1 MKAAFV
7 LTYILLAML
16 LIFGL
21 LSFFRVP
28 AYEKGVWLIFGTVV
42 SALSGLLGFI
52 FGIHMPRPDNPEPPT
67 ASSLPPN
74 E

>member
-1 MKAAFV
+1 MKAAIM
-7 LTYILLAML
+7 LTCSLLVML

-28 AYEKGVWLIFGTVV
+28 AYEKGVWLIFGAVV

-52 FGIHMPRPDNPEPPT
+52 FGIHMPKPGDPP
-67 ASSLPPN
+67 AQ